1 MDGSAAVPELISKSN
16 TIFLTVG
23 GWRLM
28 ATVTLRIINGAER
41 GLVLDQVATPITIGR
56 EEGNTIQLNDDRV
69 SRYHVKI
76 QEDRDQIVLTDLEST
91 NGTKV
96 NGEDT
101 SLRIL
106 RFGDVLTIGK
116 SRIIYGS
123 RDEIAGRLAELR
135 GIDVS
140 ELPDMDP
147 DELGN
152 AVSLDFELSWSEDDD
167 IQETLH
173 IIEPPE
179 LPKNLDAIQSA
190 QLSEL
195 VGYLHIRIRRLITAS
210 KKTIEVN
217 DDDTDSGKVELGM
230 RQWQNLVDIQSRLA
244 DYLRAIKEPDSDG

>member
-1 MDGSAAVPELISKSN
+1 MAA
-16 TIFLTVG
+16 
-23 GWRLM
+23 
-28 ATVTLRIINGAER
+28 VTLRIIDGAER
-41 GLVLDQVATPITIGR
+41 GLVLDAVDTPITIGR
-56 EEGNTIQLNDDRV
+56 EDGNTIQLNDDRV

-123 RDEIAGRLAELR
+123 RDEIALRLSELR

-140 ELPDMDP
+140 ELGDMDP
-147 DELGN
+147 DELSK
-152 AVSLDFELSWSEDDD
+152 AVSLDFELSWSEDEDM
-167 IQETLH
+167 QESLQ
-173 IIEPPE
+173 IVEPPE
-179 LPKNLDAIQSA
+179 LPLGLDAIQSA

-195 VGYLHIRIRRLITAS
+195 VSYFNIYIRRLMNTAQPS
-210 KKTIEVN
+210 SIIDEE
-217 DDDTDSGKVELGM
+217 DTDGGRMEVGL
-230 RQWQNLVDIQSRLA
+230 RQWQNLVDLQSRIA
-244 DYLRAIKEPDSDG
+244 EYLQAIKEPDDEG